1 MNTLIDS
8 LNQASQTWWSYI
20 VPAIWQG
27 SLVALVIVGIVWIG
41 RRWPSPL
48 RHGLLLVAL
57 VKLAM
62 PPLLALPTGVFFWLG
77 HPSLAT
83 VSSETSAT
91 PPEAIIVAE
100 GKREARANF
109 TETREQPTDGSVSTP
124 DLGDPRT
131 EAGSAF
137 LPLLTWR
144 AWLLLLHALGVV
156 AISAWVG
163 STFFPPPRGVFPIW
177 RIETG
182 FGGY

>member
-1 MNTLIDS
+1 MNALIDS

-91 PPEAIIVAE
+91 PPEAPTFVRQRDE
-100 GKREARANF
+100 TSARAP
-109 TETREQPTDGSVSTP
+109 RALLDGKTIRGTAP
-124 DLGDPRT
+124 CWL
-131 EAGSAF
+131 SA
-137 LPLLTWR
+137 
-144 AWLLLLHALGVV
+144 V
-156 AISAWVG
+156 
-163 STFFPPPRGVFPIW
+163 PPG
-177 RIETG
+177 
-182 FGGY
+182 